1 MKLGISFARILTLA
15 GASLFGVAAQSQPV
29 RAADTYKVD
38 AVHSS
43 VLYRV
48 KHMNASYAYGRFN
61 DFSGSFTIDSA
72 DPTKC
77 AFDLV
82 VKTAAIDSGNEKRD
96 QHLKSPD
103 FLNAKQFP
111 TIAFKSEKVEAK
123 GKDSYLVTGNLTLH
137 GTTKP
142 VTIEVET
149 TGTATGPR
157 GGKVAG
163 IEATFTIK
171 RSDFGMKNMIPMVG
185 DEIRLIA
192 SLEGNHQ

>member
-1 MKLGISFARILTLA
+1 MKCGKSFAWVCAIAVTT
-15 GASLFGVAAQSQPV
+15 FGVAAETQAV
-29 RAADTYKVD
+29 RAAETFQVD

-48 KHMNASYAYGRFN
+48 KHMSASYAYGRFN
-61 DFSGSFTIDSA
+61 DFSGSFTIDPA
-72 DPTKC
+72 DATKC

-82 VKTAAIDSGNEKRD
+82 VKSAAIDSGNEKRD

-111 TIAFKSEKVEAK
+111 TITFKSEKVELK
-123 GKDSYLVTGNLTLH
+123 SEDTLLVTGNLTLH
-137 GTTKP
+137 GTTKR
-142 VTIEVET
+142 VTIEVVK

-163 IEATFTIK
+163 IEANFTIK

>member
-1 MKLGISFARILTLA
+1 MKCGKSFAGVFAIAVAT
-15 GASLFGVAAQSQPV
+15 FGVAAETQAV
-29 RAADTYKVD
+29 RGAETFQVD

-48 KHMNASYAYGRFN
+48 KHMSASYAYGRFN
-61 DFSGSFTIDSA
+61 DFSGSFTIDPA
-72 DPTKC
+72 DATKC

-82 VKTAAIDSGNEKRD
+82 VKSAAIDSGNEKRD

-111 TIAFKSEKVEAK
+111 TITFKSEKVELK
-123 GKDSYLVTGNLTLH
+123 SEDTLLVTGNLTLH

-142 VTIEVET
+142 VTIEVVK

>member
-1 MKLGISFARILTLA
+1 MKSGISFAGVFA
-15 GASLFGVAAQSQPV
+15 VAVVSFGVAAESKAV
-29 RAADTYKVD
+29 RAAETFQVD

-43 VLYRV
+43 VIYRV

-61 DFSGSFTIDSA
+61 DFSGSFTIDAA
-72 DPTKC
+72 DATKC
-77 AFDLV
+77 AFDLA
-82 VKTAAIDSGNEKRD
+82 VKTAGIDSGNEKRD

-111 TIAFKSEKVEAK
+111 TITFKSEKVELK
-123 GKDSYLVTGNLTLH
+123 SKDTFLVTGNLTLH

-142 VTIEVET
+142 VTIEVVT
-149 TGTATGPR
+149 TGAATGPR